1 MSNSFDIL
9 WKNFL
14 TANIKVEEI
23 LKKYAVTRDNDS
35 LLVATYHKLEIGT
48 EKFETLSAREYL
60 TKIING
66 ELITADTI
74 TRGRRKIQE
83 LNPELRGKT
92 YIERQ
97 KNSIEVRNRIN
108 N

>member
-1 MSNSFDIL
+1 MSNNFDL
-9 WKNFL
+9 FWKNFL
-14 TANIKVEEI
+14 TANIKIEEL
-23 LKKYAVTRDNDS
+23 LKKYPSTRDNDS
-35 LLVATYHKLEIGT
+35 LLVATYHKLEIGS

-97 KNSIEVRNRIN
+97 KNSIEMRNRIN